1 MIIITFIRDT
11 VLPIW
16 YQEDG
21 EAKMTPIGMKT
32 FVVGDAFVADDH
44 GPGIQDDRFYYL
56 QRVGRGGNEINAV
69 ILADDRD
76 VEVTEMEELEV

>member
-21 EAKMTPIGMKT
+21 DAKMTSLGMKT
-32 FVVGDAFVADDH
+32 FREGDAFIGEDH

-56 QRVGRGGNEINAV
+56 ERGARGGNEINAV
-69 ILADDRD
+69 ILADDGD
-76 VEVTEMEELEV
+76 VEVTEMEEIEV